1 MNFVL
6 IDIWKKA
13 VEVLLI
19 EEAMAGPR
27 CHTCGPMT
35 SSLMHLSMP
44 DRPSQLLRLP
54 QPQPQ
59 PRNRNASLPPGQPQ
73 SINHLQ
79 CSCSLP
85 HSAESEIS
93 ATCIPSQDYR
103 SASRRQVLLA
113 SGAAIAAAA
122 AALPAYADSQVLAP
136 LLYSQPRLAATPLSY
151 VHFLDNASFQM
162 GQSQIQFR

>member
-1 MNFVL
+1 
-6 IDIWKKA
+6 
-13 VEVLLI
+13 
-19 EEAMAGPR
+19 
-27 CHTCGPMT
+27 
-35 SSLMHLSMP
+35 MP

-54 QPQPQ
+54 LPQ
-59 PRNRNASLPPGQPQ
+59 PRHRNASLPPGQPQ
-73 SINHLQ
+73 FIIRLQ

-85 HSAESEIS
+85 DSAESVVS
-93 ATCIPSQDYR
+93 ATCVPSQEYR

-122 AALPAYADSQVLAP
+122 LPAYADNQVLAP

-162 GQSQIQFR
+162 GQSQI